1 MEFNATFL
9 VSIISFILFT
19 LIMNKI
25 FYKPIDKI
33 ISERQKFIYDALS
46 DAKISN
52 DKAEALLKDKDEK
65 LQASLSNAK
74 KLITENTIEA
84 DNKASYLTQDA
95 KLKSKEY
102 VAAEKLKLQHDA
114 IALDEQLSNEVKS
127 LAKEIAAKIMG
138 EV

>member
-25 FYKPIDKI
+25 FYKPLDKI
-33 ISERQKFIYDALS
+33 MTERQEFIDGTLS

-52 DKAEALLKDKDEK
+52 DKAAALLKDKDEK
-65 LQASLSNAK
+65 LQDSLVKNK
-74 KLITENTIEA
+74 KLIA
-84 DNKASYLTQDA
+84 DSALDANNKAAQLKQNA
-95 KLKSKEY
+95 KLSSKEY
-102 VAAEKLKLQHDA
+102 VENVKVKLQNDA
-114 IALDEQLSNEVKS
+114 INLNEQLSDEVED
-127 LAKEIAAKIMG
+127 LAKIIADKIMG